1 MCQIPELQPEQAA
14 GLVASYSMLIY
25 GDAKTDKPTL
35 CTRAQCLLD
44 RYSSAVWMNVV
55 CIPDIC
61 SVLLSPIS
69 CGSWRYFTI
78 CRKLGD

>member
-44 RYSSAVWMNVV
+44 RYSSAVWMNVPPSMHPRHMQCAV
-55 CIPDIC
+55 FTY
-61 SVLLSPIS
+61 LLRILALL
-69 CGSWRYFTI
+69 Y
-78 CRKLGD
+78 